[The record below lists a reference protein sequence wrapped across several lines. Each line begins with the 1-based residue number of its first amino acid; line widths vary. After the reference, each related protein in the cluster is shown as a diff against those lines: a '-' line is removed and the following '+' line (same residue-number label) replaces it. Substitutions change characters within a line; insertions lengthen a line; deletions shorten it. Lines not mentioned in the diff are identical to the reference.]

1 MISLFR
7 KIRQKLLSQNRITQY
22 LTYAIGEILLVVI
35 GILIALQVNNY
46 REGQQTKARE
56 TAFLHGLRSDLLLNF
71 DELERS
77 IDQYSRATRSAE
89 VMISYFEGAPITNT
103 DSLNFHTM
111 EVLYWAPFIR
121 NNSTLREMISSGS
134 LGILSDDS
142 LKNELLRMELS
153 YDKIDGDQEHL
164 RYDYQEYLYG
174 PFFRTG
180 DIGQAYKDYLAIL
193 DGTEPTKKNSAK
205 PESIKVLLKDP
216 AYKNGFSLCLLN
228 GKNLISSLEKMVIS
242 TQRSLARIDT
252 QLNKTG
258 TQ

>member
-22 LTYAIGEILLVVI
+22 LAYAVGEILLVVI

-46 REGQQTKARE
+46 REGHQTKARE
-56 TAFLHGLRSDLLLNF
+56 TAFLHGLRSDLLLNL

-77 IDQYSRATRSAE
+77 IDKYSRATRSAG
-89 VMISYFEGAPITNT
+89 VMISYFEGASITRT

-111 EVLYWAPFIR
+111 EVLGWKPFIR

-153 YDKIDGDQEHL
+153 YDKIDGSQEHM

-180 DIGQAYKDYLAIL
+180 DMEQAYKDYMAIL
-193 DGTEPTKKNSAK
+193 AGTEQATNNSINAGV
-205 PESIKVLLKDP
+205 IKILLNDP

-228 GKNLISSLEKMVIS
+228 GKNLISSLEEMVIS
-242 TQRSLARIDT
+242 TQGALSRIDK
-252 QLNKTG
+252 QLNKTDKL
-258 TQ
+258 

>member
-1 MISLFR
+1 MLKFFR
-7 KIRQKLLSQNRITQY
+7 KIRQKLLAENKVTRY
-22 LTYAIGEILLVVI
+22 LVYAIGEIFLVVI

-46 REGQQTKARE
+46 REALQTKARE
-56 TAFLHGLRSDLLLNF
+56 TAFLHGLRSDLLLNL
-71 DELERS
+71 DELQRS
-77 IDQYSRATRSAE
+77 ITRYSRAGRSAE

-111 EVLYWAPFIR
+111 EVLYWNPFIR

-153 YDKIDGDQEHL
+153 YDKIDGDQEHM

-180 DIGQAYKDYLAIL
+180 DVGQAYKDYMAIL
-193 DGTEPTKKNSAK
+193 GGTEQATTTN
-205 PESIKVLLKDP
+205 PEVTKVLLNDP

-228 GKNLISSLEKMVIS
+228 GKNLISSLEEMVIS

-252 QLNKTG
+252 QLNKTD
-258 TQ
+258 TP

>member
-1 MISLFR
+1 MLNFFR
-7 KIRQKLLSQNRITQY
+7 KIRQKLLQQNKIGSY
-22 LTYAIGEILLVVI
+22 FKYAIGEIFLVVI

-46 REGQQTKARE
+46 RETQQTKARE
-56 TAFLHGLRSDLLLNF
+56 TAFLHDLRSDLLLNL
-71 DELERS
+71 DELQRS
-77 IDQYSRATRSAE
+77 IDQYSRAGRSSE

-111 EVLYWAPFIR
+111 EVLYWDPFIR
-121 NNSTLREMISSGS
+121 NNSTLREMVSSGS

-153 YDKIDGDQEHL
+153 YDKIDGTQEHM

-180 DIGQAYKDYLAIL
+180 DMGQAYKDYIAIK
-193 DGTEPTKKNSAK
+193 DGVEQATKNTKNADV
-205 PESIKVLLKDP
+205 IKVLLNDP
-216 AYKNGFSLCLLN
+216 AYKNGFSLCILN
-228 GKNLISSLEKMVIS
+228 TKDLISNLEEMVIS

-252 QLNKTG
+252 QLNKTDIL
-258 TQ
+258 

>member
-1 MISLFR
+1 MITLFR
-7 KIRQKLLSQNRITQY
+7 KIRQKLLQENNIGKY
-22 LTYAIGEILLVVI
+22 LKYAIGEILLVVI

-46 REGQQTKARE
+46 REALQTKARE
-56 TAFLHGLRSDLLLNF
+56 TAFLHGLRSDLLLNL
-71 DELERS
+71 DELQRS
-77 IDQYSRATRSAE
+77 IDQYSRASRSAKM
-89 VMISYFEGAPITNT
+89 MISYFEGAPITNT

-111 EVLYWAPFIR
+111 EVLYWDPFIR

-153 YDKIDGDQEHL
+153 YDKIDGTQEHM

-180 DIGQAYKDYLAIL
+180 DMGLAYKDYMAIL
-193 DGTEPTKKNSAK
+193 GGVEQATKNTKNADV
-205 PESIKVLLKDP
+205 IKVLLNDP
-216 AYKNGFSLCLLN
+216 AYKNGFSLCILN
-228 GKNLISSLEKMVIS
+228 AKDLISNLEEMVIF

-252 QLNKTG
+252 QLNKTE
-258 TQ
+258 TL

>member
-1 MISLFR
+1 MISFFR
-7 KIRQKLLSQNRITQY
+7 KIRQKLLVENKIGSY
-22 LTYAIGEILLVVI
+22 LKYAIGEILLVVI

-46 REGQQTKARE
+46 REAQQTKTRE

-71 DELERS
+71 NELERS
-77 IDQYSRATRSAE
+77 IDRYSRAGRSAE

-111 EVLYWAPFIR
+111 EVLYWDPFIR

-142 LKNELLRMELS
+142 LKNELLRMELN
-153 YDKIDGDQEHL
+153 YDKIDGDQEHM

-180 DIGQAYKDYLAIL
+180 DVGQAYKDYMAVLA
-193 DGTEPTKKNSAK
+193 GTEQATTTNA
-205 PESIKVLLKDP
+205 EVTKVLLNDP

-228 GKNLISSLEKMVIS
+228 GKNLISSLEEMVIS

>member
-1 MISLFR
+1 MISFFR
-7 KIRQKLLSQNRITQY
+7 KIRQKLLVENKIGSY
-22 LTYAIGEILLVVI
+22 LKYAIGEILLVVI

-77 IDQYSRATRSAE
+77 IDRYSRATRSAE

-111 EVLYWAPFIR
+111 EVLGWNPFIR

-180 DIGQAYKDYLAIL
+180 DVGQAFKDYMAIKN
-193 DGTEPTKKNSAK
+193 GTEQATTTNA
-205 PESIKVLLKDP
+205 EVTKVLLNDP

-228 GKNLISSLEKMVIS
+228 GKNLISSLEEMVIT

>member
-1 MISLFR
+1 MISFFR
-7 KIRQKLLSQNRITQY
+7 IIRQKLLQENRITRY
-22 LTYAIGEILLVVI
+22 LAYAIGEIFLVVI

-46 REGQQTKARE
+46 REAQQTKARE
-56 TAFLHGLRSDLLLNF
+56 TAFLHGLRSDLLLNL
-71 DELERS
+71 DELQRS
-77 IDQYSRATRSAE
+77 ITRYSRAGRSAE

-111 EVLYWAPFIR
+111 EVLYWDPFIR

-153 YDKIDGDQEHL
+153 YDKIDGDQEHM

-180 DIGQAYKDYLAIL
+180 DVGQAYKDYMAIL
-193 DGTEPTKKNSAK
+193 GGVEQATKNTRNADV
-205 PESIKVLLKDP
+205 IKVLLNDP
-216 AYKNGFSLCLLN
+216 AYKNGFFLCLLN
-228 GKNLISSLEKMVIS
+228 AKNLISNLEEMVIS
-242 TQRSLARIDT
+242 TQRSLERIDI

-258 TQ
+258 TL